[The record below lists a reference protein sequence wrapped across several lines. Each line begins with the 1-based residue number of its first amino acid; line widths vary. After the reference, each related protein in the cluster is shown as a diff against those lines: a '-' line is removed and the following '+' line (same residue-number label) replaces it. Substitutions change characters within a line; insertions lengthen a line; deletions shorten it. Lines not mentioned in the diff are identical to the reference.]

1 MIVVAEPDRW
11 LVVTQADHARLAA
24 EMLRL
29 FRLPELVAHPRRDA
43 LLEAIAAHDDGWWE
57 ADAAPTLDGVTG
69 GPADFR
75 ALAADRR
82 REIWRRGVER
92 HAERAPYVAALA
104 ASHLLRLLATW
115 GGAEWGP
122 FRAELAARRDEIATA
137 GALDPAALGAD
148 DAWLRLGDDLSLA
161 ACCRESSFV
170 AADPFGVEVALAEGR
185 VELAIDPF
193 PLAGAT
199 RLEVA
204 GRWLP
209 GVRIAMASSSARRS
223 PRRDGSACRSA
234 SRRADA
240 RRFTSPA
247 SAPRGR
253 DARTSGSAAPR
264 PCPARR
270 RAA

>member
-11 LVVTQADHARLAA
+11 LVITQADHARLGA

-29 FRLPELVAHPRRDA
+29 FRVPELAAHPRRDA

-57 ADAAPTLDGVTG
+57 ADAAPTLDAATG

-82 REIWRRGVER
+82 REIWRRGVDR
-92 HAERAPYVAALA
+92 HAERSPYVAALA
-104 ASHLLRLLATW
+104 AGHLLRLLATW
-115 GGAEWGP
+115 GGAEWRP
-122 FRAELAARRDEIATA
+122 FRAELAARRDEIVTA
-137 GALDPAALGAD
+137 GELDPTALAAD

-161 ACCRESSFV
+161 ACCRESWFV
-170 AADPFGVEVALAEGR
+170 AEDSFGVEVALVEDR

-199 RLEVA
+199 RLELP

-209 GVRIAMASSSARRS
+209 RR
-223 PRRDGSACRSA
+223 PYRDGVELGATLA
-234 SRRADA
+234 TA
-240 RRFTSPA
+240 RWQRLQVRL
-247 SAPRGR
+247 APR
-253 DARTSGSAAPR
+253 
-264 PCPARR
+264 
-270 RAA
+270 